1 MDPATEIAQLKA
13 QVAALTQAVEAL
25 KFFLHLE
32 PPGTKEGIGAG
43 LHLRCTSLTLCDP
56 AEPFNPQKAQAL
68 LAGGKKGPLLT
79 LNGSDAKPRLTLS
92 VTKEDARCELF
103 GKDLKQSVL
112 IHSEEASAR
121 GLVEVLDASQPRAL
135 IRAVEKAGVVSVLH
149 GEQQVRALMRGD
161 AKGADLQVLN
171 TRQQVVVQITSDQ
184 PHGGTVLVKNA
195 AGKPAAAMD
204 SINGEGAFIAFNQ
217 KEEIS
222 ATLRATDKGGGLV
235 LNGPGEKSTV
245 SAFGTEL
252 GGFVRVSGPAG
263 QTAAELTAE
272 PHGGAVLVCDKQG
285 RERGAMRLLNADP
298 QVLLRREDT
307 KVGGAFAMA
316 GGEAL
321 VQLHSAAGP
330 LTALEA
336 RPDGGRLSILDA
348 GKKLQFVA
356 GAGEGKA
363 WMHLKPEE
371 GGRCAASV
379 GTTETGGFVLVS
391 GLDGVRRAGMGAT
404 AEGGQMGVFND
415 LGIERAL
422 IGTMGDGGLV
432 KLNWG
437 GTPGVIAAVTEKGGL
452 VVVNDADGNKN
463 VTLPPTAEGD

>member
-1 MDPATEIAQLKA
+1 MDPTTEIAQLKA

-25 KFFLHLE
+25 KLFLHLE

-43 LHLRCTSLTLCDP
+43 LHIRCTSLTLCDP
-56 AEPFNPQKAQAL
+56 ADPFNPQKAQGL
-68 LAGGKKGPLLT
+68 LAGGKQGPLLT

-103 GKDLKQSVL
+103 GKDLKQAVL

-121 GLVEVLDASQPRAL
+121 GLVEALDAGQPRAL
-135 IRAVEKAGVVSVLH
+135 LRAIDTAGVVSVLH

-204 SINGEGAFIAFNQ
+204 SINGEGAFFAFNQ

-222 ATLRATDKGGGLV
+222 ATLRATDKGGGLM

-252 GGFVRVSGPAG
+252 GGFMRVFGPAG

-272 PHGGAVLVCDKQG
+272 PHGGAVLVCDGAGK
-285 RERGAMRLLNADP
+285 ERAAIRMLTTGPLVMLRDTDYKPLMNLSAVNGTGALHLFNTA
-298 QVLLRREDT
+298 
-307 KVGGAFAMA
+307 GAFTSLEMQGQGSRLAMLDEAKKIQLFMGHGA
-316 GGEAL
+316 GRAS
-321 VQLHSAAGP
+321 LHLQPGDEQSSVVGIATTEQGGVMMVSAA
-330 LTALEA
+330 
-336 RPDGGRLSILDA
+336 DGI
-348 GKKLQFVA
+348 
-356 GAGEGKA
+356 
-363 WMHLKPEE
+363 
-371 GGRCAASV
+371 
-379 GTTETGGFVLVS
+379 
-391 GLDGVRRAGMGAT
+391 RRAGLA
-404 AEGGQMGVFND
+404 ASADGGQVCVFND

-422 IGTMGDGGLV
+422 IGTMGDGGMF

-437 GTPGVIAAVTEKGGL
+437 GTPGVVAAVTEKGGL
-452 VVVNDADGNKN
+452 IAVNDAEGNARM
-463 VTLPPTAEGD
+463 TMPPTAEK

>member
-1 MDPATEIAQLKA
+1 MDQTAEITQLKA
-13 QVAALTQAVEAL
+13 QVAALTQAVAAL
-25 KFFLHLE
+25 QFFLHIE
-32 PPGTKEGIGAG
+32 PPGTKADVGPG
-43 LHLRCTSLTLCDP
+43 LHIRCTSLALCDP
-56 AEPFNPQKAQAL
+56 ADPTNPERAQAL
-68 LAGGKKGPLLT
+68 LSGGEEGPLLA
-79 LNGSDAKPRLTLS
+79 LNGPNLEPRLILS
-92 VTKEDARCELF
+92 VRASQARCELF
-103 GKDLKQSVL
+103 GKDMKQAVL
-112 IHSEEASAR
+112 IHSDEASAR
-121 GLVEVLDASQPRAL
+121 GMVEVLDAGQPRAL
-135 IRAVEKAGVVSVLH
+135 LRATDTAGVVSVLH
-149 GEQQVRALMRGD
+149 GEGALRGVLRGD
-161 AKGADLQVLN
+161 ARGADLHLLN
-171 TRQQVVVQITSDQ
+171 QEQKTVVKATSDL
-184 PHGGTVLVKNA
+184 PGGGSVMVNRKGGDTAILMACHEGDGTLVA
-195 AGKPAAAMD
+195 L
-204 SINGEGAFIAFNQ
+204 NQ
-217 KEEIS
+217 KKQVTCS
-222 ATLRATDKGGGLV
+222 LRSTPMGGAL
-235 LNGPGEKSTV
+235 LLHAPDEKSTV
-245 SAFGTEL
+245 SLYSTPQ
-252 GGFVRVSGPAG
+252 GGHVRVHGAAG
-263 QTAAELTAE
+263 QTVAELTAE
-272 PHGGAVLVCDKQG
+272 PHGGAVLVCDQQA
-285 RERGAMRLLNADP
+285 RERAAMRLLNADP

-321 VQLHSAAGP
+321 VHLHSAAGP

-348 GKKLQFVA
+348 AKKLQFVA

-363 WMHLKPEE
+363 WMHMKPEE

-437 GTPGVIAAVTEKGGL
+437 GTPGVIATVTEKGGL

-463 VTLPPTAEGD
+463 VTLPPTVEGD